1 MLLLT
6 QRPTSESI
14 PRTGTFVMPGGARK
28 LKAPKLMVVQLVGEF
43 CSAADARS
51 AMSRSGE
58 TMSNE
63 VRIVCLTL
71 RLTDP
76 APVVTG
82 MQPRRN
88 RGVRCSRF
96 VRPRLHVTH
105 LLLSERKNESL
116 HFGQSALPTPRIGSR
131 LLPAETCRQPE
142 FQPPDRVPAG
152 KNHKPIPTLKM

>member
-28 LKAPKLMVVQLVGEF
+28 LKAPKLMVVQLVGEL

-63 VRIVCLTL
+63 VRIVCLTTQAQ
-71 RLTDP
+71 RP
-76 APVVTG
+76 GPRGRWIATG
-82 MQPRRN
+82 AQW
-88 RGVRCSRF
+88 RGSLQRM
-96 VRPRLHVTH
+96 VRPRDCHTH
-105 LLLSERKNESL
+105 SS
-116 HFGQSALPTPRIGSR
+116 QSG
-131 LLPAETCRQPE
+131 
-142 FQPPDRVPAG
+142 D
-152 KNHKPIPTLKM
+152 H

>member
-28 LKAPKLMVVQLVGEF
+28 LKAPKLMVVQLVGEL

-63 VRIVCLTL
+63 VRIVCLTTQAQRPGPRDAWIATWTRWPGSL
-71 RLTDP
+71 QRMVRPSCAHAVDRACGNTTSEADMQRLASQHRQAKAQATCCGVTLAHGNRLT
-76 APVVTG
+76 
-82 MQPRRN
+82 
-88 RGVRCSRF
+88 
-96 VRPRLHVTH
+96 
-105 LLLSERKNESL
+105 
-116 HFGQSALPTPRIGSR
+116 
-131 LLPAETCRQPE
+131 
-142 FQPPDRVPAG
+142 
-152 KNHKPIPTLKM
+152 